1 MVKKEWSD
9 DEEVAAIQEYLKY
22 KKFLDKGTG
31 DKKDTWDKIVNAVNS
46 KLPADGKVKLK
57 EQVKKKIQNIC
68 GKGLS

>member
-31 DKKDTWDKIVNAVNS
+31 DKKRY
-46 KLPADGKVKLK
+46 LG
-57 EQVKKKIQNIC
+57 QNC
-68 GKGLS
+68 QCSE